1 MSSIQKYQV
10 LPNVPAELSFLEVLA
25 RNLWWSWKRDAKEL
39 FRRVDPRLW
48 DASQHNP
55 VVFLSRVPQS
65 RFEELAADDSFL
77 GHQEQ
82 VEADFH
88 ADMVSP
94 VGTESRP
101 FGPDQVIAYFSMEFG
116 LHESIP
122 IFAGGLGVLAGD
134 HLKAASNLD
143 LPLVGVGLLYRQGY
157 FRQLLDRN
165 GWQQEMYPETDLYT
179 LPMNRAEDGEGNDL
193 RISVTGPEGEMFAD
207 VWQIRVGRIGLYLL
221 DTQVEEN
228 PPEIRKITA
237 QLYVG
242 EAKIRLAQEVL
253 LGIGGMR
260 ALVAL
265 GMYPKVCHMNE
276 GHSSFSGIERLALT
290 MRTYHVDLKT
300 ALEIVP
306 RSTVFTT
313 HTPVAAAHDEFP
325 AKMVKPY
332 LQPFQKT
339 LGATVDE
346 MLSWGQ
352 AEGDGPDGDFS
363 MFALGL
369 HMAQYCNGV
378 SRLHGEVARK
388 MWSHLWPNRPDEET
402 PISYVTNG
410 IHISSFISREFA
422 NLFERYLGP
431 EWYMGSVRQENMDRI
446 DEIFDEE
453 LWRSHELN
461 RSRLVRVCRSWM
473 KRQYAQRNAPQST
486 IREAESVLDPDV
498 LTIGFARR
506 FTPYKRADLIL
517 QDMDRLKAIINS
529 QKYPVQFIFAGKAHP
544 QDNEGKELIRRL
556 VEFARQSDVR
566 RRFVF
571 LENYDMS
578 LARLLVQG
586 SDVWLNTPR
595 RPFEACGTSG
605 MKAAVNGTLNVSILD
620 GWWCEA
626 YSKERGWA
634 IGHGEEYTDTEYQDA
649 VESEALYNVLEN
661 DIIPCF
667 YDRKSGELPS
677 VWVKMMK
684 ASIQMGMKEFC
695 SLRMASEYERR
706 FYLPAAR
713 NADDLTKDKA
723 GEARQ
728 LADQRQRLLSLWE
741 DIRIET
747 PVREKRGPFH
757 VGDTFKLHTVVTLG
771 ALVPEE
777 VEVELYYGTLKGVDA
792 LKSSATQSMSVEEDL
807 GSGRFRYGCTMT
819 CQEAGRYGLTAR
831 VVPRGDARIQFT
843 PKLVTWA

>member
-1 MSSIQKYQV
+1 MSTIQKYQV
-10 LPNVPAELSFLEVLA
+10 LPNIPAELGFLEVLA
-25 RNLWWSWKRDAKEL
+25 RNLWWSWKRNAKEL
-39 FRRVDPRLW
+39 FRRIDPRLW
-48 DASQHNP
+48 DACNHNP
-55 VVFLSRVPQS
+55 VIFLTRVPQR
-65 RFEELAADDSFL
+65 RFEELAADDGFL
-77 GHQEQ
+77 SHQEQ

-88 ADMVSP
+88 AHLTSSR
-94 VGTESRP
+94 GTESSP
-101 FGPDQVIAYFSMEFG
+101 FGRDQVVAYFSMEFG

-179 LPMNRAEDGEGNDL
+179 RPMDRAEDSEGNDL
-193 RISVTGPEGEMFAD
+193 RISVTGPEGEIFAD
-207 VWQIRVGRIGLYLL
+207 VWQIRVGRIRLYLL
-221 DTQVEEN
+221 DTHVDEN
-228 PPEIRKITA
+228 PPEVRKITS

-242 EAKIRLAQEVL
+242 EAKIRLAQEIL

-260 ALVAL
+260 ALVAM

-290 MRTYHVDLKT
+290 MATHGVDLKT

-306 RSTVFTT
+306 RSTIFTT
-313 HTPVAAAHDEFP
+313 HTPVAAAQDEFP
-325 AKMVKPY
+325 AKMVRPY
-332 LQPFQKT
+332 LQPFQDT
-339 LGATVDE
+339 LGTTMEE

-352 AEGDGPDGDFS
+352 AEGKGPDADFS

-369 HMAQYCNGV
+369 HLAQYCNGV

-410 IHISSFISREFA
+410 IHIPSFISREFA
-422 NLFERYLGP
+422 NLFDRYLGP
-431 EWYMGSVRQENMDRI
+431 EWYMGAMRQENIERI

-461 RSRLVRVCRSWM
+461 RSRLVRVSRDWM
-473 KRQYAQRNAPQST
+473 KKQYAQRNAPQSM
-486 IREAESVLDPDV
+486 IRDAESVLDPDV

-506 FTPYKRADLIL
+506 FTPYKRADLVL
-517 QDMDRLKAIINS
+517 RDMDRLEAIVTS
-529 QKYPVQFIFAGKAHP
+529 QTHPVQFIFAGKAHP
-544 QDNEGKELIRRL
+544 QDNEGKDLIRRL
-556 VEFARQSDVR
+556 VEFARRPGVR
-566 RRFVF
+566 PRFIF
-571 LENYDMS
+571 LENYDMR
-578 LARLLVQG
+578 LARLLGQG
-586 SDVWLNTPR
+586 TDVWLNTPR

-605 MKAAVNGTLNVSILD
+605 MKAAVNGGLNVSILD
-620 GWWCEA
+620 GWWCEG

-649 VESEALYNVLEN
+649 VESEALYNVLET
-661 DIIPCF
+661 DVIPCF
-667 YDRKSGELPS
+667 YDRKSGELPAR
-677 VWVKMMK
+677 WVNMMK
-684 ASIQMGMKEFC
+684 ASIKMGMMQFC
-695 SLRMASEYERR
+695 SLRMAAEYERR

-713 NADDLTKDKA
+713 GADQLTRNSSKDA
-723 GEARQ
+723 EN
-728 LADQRQRLLSLWE
+728 LAAQRQRLLSLWK
-741 DIRIET
+741 DVTIDQ

-757 VGDTFKLHTVVTLG
+757 VGDTLRVTTVVTLG
-771 ALVPEE
+771 ALQPEE
-777 VEVELYYGTLKGVDA
+777 VAVELYSGTLKGIDSLTA
-792 LKSSATQSMSVEEDL
+792 SSTDPMSVEEDL
-807 GSGRFRYGCTMT
+807 GGGRFCYGCTLT
-819 CQEAGRYGLTAR
+819 CRQSGRYGLTAR
-831 VVPRGDARIQFT
+831 VVPHGDDRIKFT